1 MDFGDLITN
10 TIKLFKE
17 RPNILKI
24 YQEKFKYVLIDEFQ
38 DTNYAQ
44 NQLAILLAGK
54 RQNINVVGDD
64 DQSIYRFR
72 GAAVSNIIQF
82 RTTFP
87 KTKVIV
93 LNKNYRSTQEI
104 LIKAMI

>member
-1 MDFGDLITN
+1 
-10 TIKLFKE
+10 
-17 RPNILKI
+17 
-24 YQEKFKYVLIDEFQ
+24 LIDEFQ

-54 RQNINVVGDD
+54 NQNITVVGDD

-72 GAAVSNIIQF
+72 GASVSNIIQF

-87 KTKVIV
+87 KTKVVV
-93 LNKNYRSTQEI
+93 LTKNYRSTQEI
-104 LIKAMI
+104 LDRSLRSNPT